1 MISNLYK
8 TIGKKKY
15 LCLVKKKKKVFQFY
29 KRDDS
34 TYLYI

>member
-15 LCLVKKKKKVFQFY
+15 LCLVKKKKVFQFY